1 MTVRSVMELVLWS
14 LSSSLRGF
22 SVVILAITSHSVS
35 AEYQCHT
42 YPHLWLQHFYMVS
55 SRRFFYCNCDV
66 REMCETR
73 TTEQMS
79 KCGKPR
85 KCSENASKI
94 PEIFLY
100 VISNR
105 YSFIWR
111 LWEMAHG
118 FTLPPFPSMEN
129 SFGEKSWSWEVV
141 TISQLSVFLTEWCS
155 WITMFNVQHHELS
168 SSISYEWL

>member
-55 SRRFFYCNCDV
+55 SRKFFYRDCDV

-94 PEIFLY
+94 PEIFLN
-100 VISNR
+100 VISNW
-105 YSFIWR
+105 YSFILRIEKWLMGLLCLHFHQCKTHLWKRAGVGR
-111 LWEMAHG
+111 LLQFHDWVC
-118 FTLPPFPSMEN
+118 F
-129 SFGEKSWSWEVV
+129 
-141 TISQLSVFLTEWCS
+141 
-155 WITMFNVQHHELS
+155 
-168 SSISYEWL
+168 